1 MSHARHVNVAR
12 MPGVGDWWT
21 PPDDPP
27 WIDCELCDGK
37 GSRMVLD
44 EGFKPYRSVCE
55 ACEGCGKLDAET
67 GQPYDRDALQRLCE
81 GD

>member
-27 WIDCELCDGK
+27 YVDCPCCDARGWVNK
-37 GSRMVLD
+37 LD
-44 EGFKPYRSVCE
+44 EDNKPFRDVCE
-55 ACEGCGKLDAET
+55 ACEGMKYLDAET
-67 GQPYDRDALQRLCE
+67 GEPYDRVALAKLAE

>member
-1 MSHARHVNVAR
+1 MRHRAVNLARL
-12 MPGVGDWWT
+12 PGMGDWWT

-27 WIDCELCDGK
+27 WIECEVCDGR

-55 ACEGCGKLDAET
+55 CCKGAGKLDAKY
-67 GQPYDRDALQRLCE
+67 GQPWDEREFARMAE

>member
-1 MSHARHVNVAR
+1 MRHRAVNLARL
-12 MPGVGDWWT
+12 PGMGDWWT

-27 WIDCELCDGK
+27 WIECEVCDGR

-55 ACEGCGKLDAET
+55 CCGGAGKLDAET
-67 GQPYDRDALQRLCE
+67 GQQWDEREFARMAE

>member
-1 MSHARHVNVAR
+1 MRHRAVNLARL
-12 MPGVGDWWT
+12 PGMGDWWT

-27 WIDCELCDGK
+27 WIECEVCDGR

-55 ACEGCGKLDAET
+55 CCGGAGKLDAET
-67 GQPYDRDALQRLCE
+67 GQPWDEREFARMTE